1 MTIQETISQG
11 EGYDLEFKRV
21 PNEERI
27 KYLKTV
33 VAFANGKGGTIL
45 FGVANDGSVSGIDKS
60 RVFAEMD
67 GIADSIYNACSPRIP
82 IDIGIENVKGKS
94 VIVLDVLAGS
104 RCPYFIKAEGDKDGV
119 YVRVGATTQR
129 ADDATRH
136 ELALEAEGRSF
147 DSEPCPNAKITEAR
161 IAALCASMY
170 RIARSNARSESERK
184 AVRKITPNQLQAW
197 GIISKVRNRWIA
209 SNAYA
214 LLTGDRAFAT
224 RVKCGV
230 FKGDSKAVF
239 VDRREFTGPIY
250 EQIEEAHKYI
260 LAKINMG
267 CVFEGIQRRDLY
279 ELPPDALREL
289 VINAFVHR
297 NYFEHD
303 APIFVAVYDTRVEIT
318 SPGGLPR
325 GLTVEKVLAGRSKI
339 RNHALAEAFNY
350 MNVIE
355 EWGSGL
361 RRVLEELAAYGVKPL
376 QIEDG
381 GIDVRVNVFRN
392 AALGGEESE
401 DNRHVERGSRSDR
414 QKSTPKEVGVN
425 ERVNEKVNEKVNE
438 RVNERQA
445 AIIAIV
451 SDNPYITQSELAS
464 RLGISLVHVN
474 KNMKKLQGLGVIRRV
489 GPDKGGHWEILQGQ
503 GRRSESQLQSDAG
516 SSPPQREGA
525 GN

>member
-425 ERVNEKVNEKVNE
+425 EKVNE

-503 GRRSESQLQSDAG
+503 GRRSEPLP
-516 SSPPQREGA
+516 SPSQREGA
-525 GN
+525 GK

>member
-1 MTIQETISQG
+1 
-11 EGYDLEFKRV
+11 
-21 PNEERI
+21 
-27 KYLKTV
+27 
-33 VAFANGKGGTIL
+33 
-45 FGVANDGSVSGIDKS
+45 
-60 RVFAEMD
+60 MD

-197 GIISKVRNRWIA
+197 GI
-209 SNAYA
+209 
-214 LLTGDRAFAT
+214 
-224 RVKCGV
+224 
-230 FKGDSKAVF
+230 
-239 VDRREFTGPIY
+239 
-250 EQIEEAHKYI
+250 
-260 LAKINMG
+260 
-267 CVFEGIQRRDLY
+267 
-279 ELPPDALREL
+279 
-289 VINAFVHR
+289 
-297 NYFEHD
+297 
-303 APIFVAVYDTRVEIT
+303 
-318 SPGGLPR
+318 
-325 GLTVEKVLAGRSKI
+325 
-339 RNHALAEAFNY
+339 Y

-376 QIEDG
+376 QIEDS

-401 DNRHVERGSRSDR
+401 DPRHVERGSRSDR

-425 ERVNEKVNEKVNE
+425 ERANEKVNEKVNERANERVGE

-474 KNMKKLQGLGVIRRV
+474 KNMKKLQGLSVIRRV
-489 GPDKGGHWEILQGQ
+489 GPDKGGHWEVLQGQ
-503 GRRSESQLQSDAG
+503 GQRSEPQLLSDAG